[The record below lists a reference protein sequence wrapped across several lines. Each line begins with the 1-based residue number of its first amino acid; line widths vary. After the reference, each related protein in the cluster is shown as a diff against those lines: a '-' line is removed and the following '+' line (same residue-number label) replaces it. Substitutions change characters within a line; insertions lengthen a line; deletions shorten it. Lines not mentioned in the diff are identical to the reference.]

1 MQQSG
6 STFVWAA
13 VFLALSRIFQTMAF
27 FMPLKVLI
35 ILSSD
40 SGTRYQQYVE
50 QWVSSEQFI
59 WISVALVPVVYGL
72 YIALGTLYRRAYDAD
87 KAAQIVRV
95 NDLKCDRKYKR
106 KLTKNHD
113 RLVRLLSDVCII
125 IIVLVIVIII
135 NIEFTIVLLVMLFLN
150 MLVFNAQIYG
160 LKGHARLTFLRLHPN
175 QFVEYVTSTNYIL
188 FFVFLAIS
196 IYVGRIDVINAVL
209 NLFLCRLALQAVQR
223 FSIESRVLKNE
234 LPLD

>member
-59 WISVALVPVVYGL
+59 GISVALVPVVYGL
-72 YIALGTLYRRAYDAD
+72 YIALGTLYRRAYDANR
-87 KAAQIVRV
+87 KAQITRA
-95 NDLKCDRKYKR
+95 NDLQYGRKYKR
-106 KLTKNHD
+106 KLTKNHE
-113 RLVRLLSDVCII
+113 RLVRLLSDVCIA
-125 IIVLVIVIII
+125 IIVLVVVLII
-135 NIEFTIVLLVMLFLN
+135 NLEFSILLLIMLLLN
-150 MLVFNAQIYG
+150 MLVFNAQVYG
-160 LKGHARLTFLRLHPN
+160 LQEHARLTFLRLHPH

-188 FFVFLAIS
+188 VFI
-196 IYVGRIDVINAVL
+196 
-209 NLFLCRLALQAVQR
+209 F
-223 FSIESRVLKNE
+223 
-234 LPLD
+234 